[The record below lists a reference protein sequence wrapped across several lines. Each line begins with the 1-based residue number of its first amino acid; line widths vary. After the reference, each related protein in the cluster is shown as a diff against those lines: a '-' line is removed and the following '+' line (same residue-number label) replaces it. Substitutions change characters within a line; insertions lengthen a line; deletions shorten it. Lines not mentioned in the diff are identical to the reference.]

1 MTSSPLVYVVD
12 DDPDTCQSLKALF
25 KTVGIDA
32 LTYQSADEFLTRA
45 GSANGRPS
53 CMLLDVRMPGLGG
66 LGLLELLRKERRHL
80 PVLMVTGHG
89 DINLAVQSMKLG
101 AEDFI
106 EKPYQPQQ
114 LLDSVQEVLRRY
126 RKNGGLD
133 VSNAEVAARWESLT
147 PREREVFDLVVQ
159 GLPNKAVAYDLGIS
173 IRTVETHRARIMEK
187 MKARTLA
194 ALVLM
199 SVTLQAA

>member
-45 GSANGRPS
+45 GSANGRPA

-133 VSNAEVAARWESLT
+133 ISNAEVAARWESLT

>member
-133 VSNAEVAARWESLT
+133 ISNAEVAARWESLT